1 MKYDKKYLD
10 QEVNRLNRKYAKN
23 SKHKLRVQG
32 AYGGVQVQITGK
44 QGKRGYRGY
53 LGSGADS
60 ITTGFLSPK
69 ETLFK
74 LYQADSQGD
83 IKRKFKSVDGK
94 KKMR

>member
-1 MKYDKKYLD
+1 LEKKKTRTSVASNQNYSRV
-10 QEVNRLNRKYAKN
+10 EKNMRRAK
-23 SKHKLRVQG
+23 SKSN
-32 AYGGVQVQITGK
+32 GK
-44 QGKRGYRGY
+44 KGKRGYRGY

-83 IKRKFKSVDGK
+83 IKRKFKYVDGK
-94 KKMR
+94 KKTR